1 MHRRIQI
8 GSLIALIIILIFWI
22 TNIRLPADN
31 LLLNGVFG
39 LLLIGLAWMS
49 YQVCRHH

>member
-8 GSLIALIIILIFWI
+8 GSLIALMIILIFWI
-22 TNIRLPADN
+22 TNIRIPADN

-49 YQVCRHH
+49 YQLWHQH